1 MSIKIVIDSS
11 CDLEYKL
18 SEKIKIEVAP
28 LTIDFDGTS
37 YVDDVNLDMG
47 EFLSH
52 MKRMLSFK
60 TACPS
65 VHQFLS
71 LYEGEE
77 DVLVM
82 TISSKLSASYQSALT
97 AKEMYIEKYGE
108 NKKIHIFNSLTASG
122 GQVAVLLKMVEYC
135 EANLPF
141 ETIVENVDDDIRRV
155 KTLFVLQSL
164 GNLAKAGRVSP
175 LIAKT
180 TAVLNIRCLMTRSEE
195 GTIELVQK
203 IMGEKRCIKELA
215 ARIANIANEFK
226 DLNLCISHCEGMEKV
241 EQLLKEL
248 SDIVDMN
255 KFKRVLIQNTRG
267 LASIYADF
275 GGLVIGI

>member
-1 MSIKIVIDSS
+1 MPIKIVIDSS
-11 CDLEYKL
+11 CDLQNKL

-28 LTIDFDGTS
+28 LTIDFDGKS

-60 TACPS
+60 TSCPS
-65 VHQFLS
+65 IHQFLS
-71 LYEGEE
+71 LYEGDE
-77 DVLVM
+77 DILVM
-82 TISSKLSASYQSALT
+82 TISSKLSASHQSALA
-97 AKEMYIEKYGE
+97 AKEIYIEKYGE

-135 EANLPF
+135 EADMPF
-141 ETIVENVDDDIRRV
+141 ETIVENVENDIRRI
-155 KTLFVLQSL
+155 KTLFMLQSL

-180 TAVLNIRCLMTRSEE
+180 TAVLNIRCLMTRAED
-195 GTIELVQK
+195 GTIDLVQK

-215 ARIANIANEFK
+215 TRIAVIANEFK

-248 SDIVDMN
+248 SDMIDMN
-255 KFKRVLIQNTRG
+255 KFKRVLIQNTSG

-275 GGLVIGI
+275 GGLVIGV